1 MTGRHRLTLGE
12 QLAGVAGALKSKK
25 TPKHLLP
32 ALRRRKA
39 LLEKRVGKRTR
50 RLPKRKVGWVIF

>member
-1 MTGRHRLTLGE
+1 MSGRHRLTLAE
-12 QLAGVAGALKSKK
+12 QLAGISAALRSKK
-25 TPKHLLP
+25 TPRGFLP